1 MEPYLVTY
9 FNNAITHGVN
19 ANAGD
24 LSDDEEEAVVV
35 QKSGNK
41 ARGNKHVGST
51 SVTQICELIY
61 ELNQI
66 CPNVMDGKNR
76 KILFNLVSYLALL

>member
-9 FNNAITHGVN
+9 FSNAITHGIN
-19 ANAGD
+19 DNAGD
-24 LSDDEEEAVVV
+24 LSGDEDEETGAPV
-35 QKSGNK
+35 QQKQTSKSRNAK
-41 ARGNKHVGST
+41 SSGST

-66 CPNVMDGKNR
+66 CPNIMEGKS
-76 KILFNLVSYLALL
+76 L